1 MYNLGA
7 AANAAS
13 GLEEGLANGRAGRA
27 RRALTEFANTPIQHA
42 MKERASGIAVTCV
55 AIGSAVGGRCRR
67 DACGDCRAASFI
79 VSNRD
84 TLK

>member
-1 MYNLGA
+1 
-7 AANAAS
+7 
-13 GLEEGLANGRAGRA
+13 
-27 RRALTEFANTPIQHA
+27 
-42 MKERASGIAVTCV
+42 MKERASGIAVACV